1 MASISIRLSEEEKER
16 LQKIAKEQDL
26 TLSQLIRRAIK
37 EFLARL

>member
-16 LQKIAKEQDL
+16 LQKIAREQDL